1 MKRVLIVVMLI
12 VLIWF
17 GYTIVTEGFQYED
30 FDIDILSYEA
40 IQTKSDTMTKALAA
54 YNKKNDED
62 YPKTL
67 TSLDSAIKKYQESK
81 EEYEE
86 LIEELGTTTE
96 EEDREQEQTIYSSQF
111 AYNIDYL
118 LTTLGMYGNKEGV
131 NVTFDL
137 VKSSTYDANAASL
150 GYTLCNLNF
159 TVSGEYINISHFL
172 YDLEDDDE
180 LAFEIRDFAMT
191 SAAAT
196 FTVYNLPI
204 NNATF
209 IDSLTSSTQNST
221 SSNQN
226 SASTGTI
233 DNSMVTEED
242 MIEDDTL
249 TEDEVT
255 SKNSNT
261 STSGAAVR

>member
-1 MKRVLIVVMLI
+1 MKRVLIVVILI

-96 EEDREQEQTIYSSQF
+96 EEDGEQEQTIYSSQF

-118 LTTLGMYGNKEGV
+118 LNELRK
-131 NVTFDL
+131 
-137 VKSSTYDANAASL
+137 
-150 GYTLCNLNF
+150 
-159 TVSGEYINISHFL
+159 GEN
-172 YDLEDDDE
+172 
-180 LAFEIRDFAMT
+180 
-191 SAAAT
+191 
-196 FTVYNLPI
+196 
-204 NNATF
+204 
-209 IDSLTSSTQNST
+209 
-221 SSNQN
+221 
-226 SASTGTI
+226 
-233 DNSMVTEED
+233 
-242 MIEDDTL
+242 
-249 TEDEVT
+249 
-255 SKNSNT
+255 
-261 STSGAAVR
+261 